1 MNSNEEKAK
10 NYSLITF
17 LKDHIIVIPAMQRD
31 YAQGRDNAEATNIR
45 NLFISTILDAVF
57 DGKDLSLDFT
67 YGDSKNNDAR
77 RYYPI
82 DGQQRLTTL
91 FLVYAYVLIKARR
104 EKDKET
110 IKNLEFLQNF
120 RFEERYK
127 AEEYLKELLSEKL
140 NEGRLTMPELWHK
153 NPTAEGLARTFSQIL
168 IAFEKKKVEKKIIV
182 LKAKDYL
189 ERLEKIT
196 FLEISSN
203 LPDDVFCKMNARG
216 RTLTDFEVFKAGVV
230 NKFKKEECNGFAEV
244 ANKFYEKLFKKYGNN
259 QDIDIDKCVTEKIMG
274 IIRNWFAF
282 LECPIGNKNFIS
294 NNLYDYI
301 AFDDYFE
308 NANFKNTI
316 KNIEAVD
323 NNYAIRT
330 LSSFFF
336 FFLHAEEEDPEKLID
351 NTLPDRKKGKF
362 EIKNKMNSDS
372 ADILPACIAF
382 FGRKREWAEYDNLK
396 DWMRFAC
403 NILDNTDN
411 SLERTKLFV
420 SIGMSCDIKKEIE
433 CYQIENA
440 PALKTQLEEEQRK
453 LNLIENNKSWAKPII
468 EAENLEILNGRIS
481 VLLNITG
488 ATEEPEKFRSYY
500 KCLKDLWDSCMSD
513 TVRNGTK
520 FALTL
525 LAYYEENLPKAGTRI
540 PVKFSDPETAKDM
553 LYNSMAGTFRD
564 YAYDVVC
571 RKSRKVATD
580 DSPYWIQSLC
590 GEFGAKL
597 IEATCSDTSGFVSTY
612 RGSLPVLWSKYGC
625 TWHSYNNVVLSERN
639 EYISKLLTTDEF
651 KLANTKY
658 NTIDNVLPFFKEWE
672 ILLKFEGK
680 YHFRTEDWIP
690 EKIFLLDQED
700 KEIISPETGTHYCVN
715 IKDSQSVVEE
725 ARTVIDK
732 AQKEGFS

>member
-67 YGDSKNNDAR
+67 YGDSENNDAR

-91 FLVYAYVLIKARR
+91 FLVYAHVLIKARR
-104 EKDKET
+104 EEDKET

-140 NEGRLTMPELWHK
+140 NEARLTMPELWHK

-168 IAFEKKKVEKKIIV
+168 IAFEKKVEKKKIV

-196 FLEISSN
+196 FLEFSSN

-216 RTLTDFEVFKAGVV
+216 RTLTDFEVFKASVV
-230 NKFKKEECNGFAEV
+230 KKFKKECNGFAEV

-259 QDIDIDKCVTEKIMG
+259 QDIDIDKCVTKKIMG
-274 IIRNWFAF
+274 IIRTWFAF

-294 NNLYDYI
+294 NNLDDYI

-336 FFLHAEEEDPEKLID
+336 FFSQAEKDPEELID
-351 NTLPDRKKGKF
+351 DTLPDRKKGKLK
-362 EIKNKMNSDS
+362 INNINSDS
-372 ADILPACIAF
+372 ADILSACIAF
-382 FGRKREWAEYDNLK
+382 FGRERKWTEYDNLK

-440 PALKTQLEEEQRK
+440 PVIKTQFEEEQRK
-453 LNLIENNKSWAKPII
+453 LNLIKNNKSWTVPII

-488 ATEEPEKFRSYY
+488 ATEEPEKFKSYY
-500 KCLKDLWDSCMSD
+500 NCLKDLWDNCMTD
-513 TVRNGTK
+513 AGRNGTK

-525 LAYYEENLPKAGTRI
+525 LDYYEENLPKAGTRI
-540 PVKFSDPETAKDM
+540 PVKFSKPDEAKDI
-553 LYNSMAGTFRD
+553 LYNSMPDTFCK
-564 YAYDVVC
+564 YAVNIVE
-571 RKSRKVATD
+571 KEAVQKVSK
-580 DSPYWIQSLC
+580 DSPYWIKVLC
-590 GEFGAKL
+590 GEEGENL
-597 IEATCSDTSGFVSTY
+597 IKAVCKDNEGFVSAY
-612 RGSLPVLWSKYGC
+612 WGKYPVLWSYHKC
-625 TWHSYNNVVLSERN
+625 NWSTNKNVMLSEERDKN
-639 EYISKLLTTDEF
+639 LKNLLNYKNNQESLF
-651 KLANTKY
+651 KLNDINKVEKLPDFFRGWDISLTYKTYKEKY
-658 NTIDNVLPFFKEWE
+658 PFKSSAYFPNSLF
-672 ILLKFEGK
+672 LLKKENDEE
-680 YHFRTEDWIP
+680 TI
-690 EKIFLLDQED
+690 L
-700 KEIISPETGTHYCVN
+700 KEISIENCN
-715 IKDSQSVVEE
+715 DKLIKE
-725 ARTVIDK
+725 IDDIL
-732 AQKEGFS
+732 EGLS